1 MHTKKCCQT
10 KKSLIVVCADVDH
23 SVSVIMYMCTV
34 YIMCTCTYMYVHV
47 HVQVFK
53 LSHMI
58 YLLHAIDGFAQS
70 IDCTAPSMDPL
81 IARLSVI
88 TQPLIDCATKI
99 SRLCTAEFV

>member
-1 MHTKKCCQT
+1 MLSNEKIAI
-10 KKSLIVVCADVDH
+10 IVVCANVDH

-34 YIMCTCTYMYVHV
+34 YIMCTCIYMYVRVRV
-47 HVQVFK
+47 HVFK

-81 IARLSVI
+81 IVRLSVNHA
-88 TQPLIDCATKI
+88 TID
-99 SRLCTAEFV
+99 